1 MRAVQDVAAGARSDA
16 GEADNVDNDE
26 VIRSYYAAVEK
37 LGPLVRV
44 RVSDMRFSTKFATRS
59 RVVVDNFITRL
70 PGSAEETWQ
79 PGTEEHALSGLFASL
94 KIAGWTKEHC
104 GFAMKRK
111 DNEYELVGGNT
122 RYLFLSEYLARWRS
136 DCTACPESE
145 SLKVCMLRIYA
156 SFTTLK
162 LSITM

>member
-44 RVSDMRFSTKFATRS
+44 CVSDMRFSTKFATRS

-70 PGSAEETWQ
+70 PGSAEET
-79 PGTEEHALSGLFASL
+79 
-94 KIAGWTKEHC
+94 
-104 GFAMKRK
+104 
-111 DNEYELVGGNT
+111 
-122 RYLFLSEYLARWRS
+122 
-136 DCTACPESE
+136 
-145 SLKVCMLRIYA
+145 
-156 SFTTLK
+156 
-162 LSITM
+162 

>member
-59 RVVVDNFITRL
+59 RDVVDNFITRL
-70 PGSAEETWQ
+70 PVSGGRKRSAEAIRRRAREKY
-79 PGTEEHALSGLFASL
+79 L
-94 KIAGWTKEHC
+94 KKQ
-104 GFAMKRK
+104 
-111 DNEYELVGGNT
+111 NT
-122 RYLFLSEYLARWRS
+122 
-136 DCTACPESE
+136 TN
-145 SLKVCMLRIYA
+145 
-156 SFTTLK
+156 TN
-162 LSITM
+162 